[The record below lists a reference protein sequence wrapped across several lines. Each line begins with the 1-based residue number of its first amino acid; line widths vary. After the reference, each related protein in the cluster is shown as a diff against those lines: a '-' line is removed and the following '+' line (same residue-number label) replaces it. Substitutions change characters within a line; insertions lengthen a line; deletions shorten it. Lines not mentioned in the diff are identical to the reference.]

1 MAGKQKSLP
10 KPPTRGL
17 LVKPL
22 DALFFLL
29 PLIIFYEIASITHP
43 DRVIAFDLLHRF
55 IELFG
60 HIGVWAPGL
69 MIVVVLIST
78 QVASGEPWKVSWQRV
93 GLMYVEAIA
102 LAGPLFLLSR
112 SIPFQASTTSTSSY
126 SVDQFAM
133 GVGAGIYEELVF
145 RLILITLLMM
155 IGMDLLR
162 LERKGVAVAAVIL
175 SSVAFAAHHH
185 QPIGTEPFELV
196 PFIFRTFAGVYLAI
210 VFWYRGY
217 GAAAGCHAAYN
228 VMLGITD
235 QFFS

>member
-1 MAGKQKSLP
+1 MAGKQPATP

-29 PLIIFYEIASITHP
+29 PLMIFYEIACMTHP
-43 DRVIAFDLLHRF
+43 DRVIAFELLHRF

-69 MIVVVLIST
+69 TVVVILIST

-102 LAGPLFLLSR
+102 LAGPLYLLSR
-112 SIPFQASTTSTSSY
+112 TIPFQARTAPSSY
-126 SVDQFAM
+126 AMDQFAM

-145 RLILITLLMM
+145 RLILITLLLM

-162 LERKGVAVAAVIL
+162 LERRGVAVAAVIL

-196 PFIFRTFAGVYLAI
+196 PFIFRTLAGAYLAI

-235 QFFS
+235 QFFV

>member
-1 MAGKQKSLP
+1 MARKQKSP
-10 KPPTRGL
+10 KPPTRGH

-29 PLIIFYEIASITHP
+29 PLIIFYELASIIHP
-43 DRVIAFDLLHRF
+43 DRVIAFDLLHKF

-60 HIGVWAPGL
+60 PIGAWAPGL
-69 MIVVVLIST
+69 MVVVVLIST
-78 QVASGEPWKVSWQRV
+78 QIASGEPWTISWQRV
-93 GLMYVEAIA
+93 GLMYVEAIV

-112 SIPFQASTTSTSSY
+112 AIPFQAGVAPSTY
-126 SVDQFAM
+126 ALDQFAM
-133 GVGAGIYEELVF
+133 GIGAGIYEELVF

-185 QPIGTEPFELV
+185 RPIGTEPFELV
-196 PFIFRTFAGVYLAI
+196 PFVFRTFAGVYLAI
-210 VFWYRGY
+210 IFWYRGY

-228 VMLGITD
+228 VMLGVTER
-235 QFFS
+235 FFA